1 MIKNLIS
8 YLVAF
13 SVVLGG
19 MAPALAQPKNIPPL
33 PNKPKIMGVATT
45 TPAMRLQEKQERMEA
60 RIQKLEERRK
70 QMIKKF
76 VEKMVRRFEAAV
88 NRLKKLADRID
99 SRLTKFA
106 TERGKDVTLLRAR
119 LAEAK
124 VKITEAEAAI
134 NAAKA
139 GLDGALNSETPR
151 EAFEAVKKLVSDA
164 RDKIKEAHV
173 ALVKVVTEI
182 KGASGGV
189 KGGTATTTPI
199 IVP

>member
-1 MIKNLIS
+1 MIKNFIS
-8 YLVAF
+8 FLVAF
-13 SVVLGG
+13 SVVFGG
-19 MAPALAQPKNIPPL
+19 VAPVLAQSQNRPSL
-33 PNKPKIMGVATT
+33 PNKPKIMGTATT
-45 TPAMRLQEKQERMEA
+45 TPAMRLEEKQERMEA
-60 RIQKLEERRK
+60 RMQKLEERRK

-76 VEKMVRRFEAAV
+76 FEKMVRRFDAAI

-106 TERGKDVTLLRAR
+106 TERGKDVTLLRTR
-119 LAEAK
+119 LVEAK
-124 VKITEAEAAI
+124 AKITEAEAAI

-151 EAFEAVKKLVSDA
+151 EAFEAVKKLISDA
-164 RDKIKEAHV
+164 RDKIKEAHQ

-189 KGGTATTTPI
+189 K
-199 IVP
+199 

>member
-1 MIKNLIS
+1 MMKNFVS

-13 SVVLGG
+13 SVILGG
-19 MAPALAQPKNIPPL
+19 AAPVLAQPQNRPPL
-33 PNKPKIMGVATT
+33 PIKPRITGTATT
-45 TPAMRLQEKQERMEA
+45 TPAMRLEEKQERMGA
-60 RIQKLEERRK
+60 RMQKLEERRK

-76 VEKMVRRFEAAV
+76 FEKMVRRFDAAI

-106 TERGKDVTLLRAR
+106 TERGKDVTLLRTR
-119 LAEAK
+119 LVEAK
-124 VKITEAEAAI
+124 AKITEAEAAI

-151 EAFEAVKKLVSDA
+151 EAFEAVKKLISDA
-164 RDKIKEAHV
+164 RDKIKEAHQ

-199 IVP
+199 TVP